1 VSATARA
8 GQALLAL
15 FGLMCI
21 VFSASVY
28 AAEDPFP
35 SDANALI
42 ATWGVG
48 MGVLV
53 IVLATAGLRSG
64 QRWPWLALWVMPV
77 FFAAHVALLGT
88 WIPDG
93 VLLVLSVVAL
103 AVTKPGCVA
112 GERPQEAAGRSTVVN
127 AGGAQTRGYTP

>member
-1 VSATARA
+1 MSATARA

-48 MGVLV
+48 MGVLI

-64 QRWPWLALWVMPV
+64 QMWPWLALWVMPA

-93 VLLVLSVVAL
+93 VLLALSVVAL
-103 AVTKPGCVA
+103 AATRPGRA
-112 GERPQEAAGRSTVVN
+112 SDEAARSDRELI
-127 AGGAQTRGYTP
+127 QRSL